1 MNVREEN
8 AARALVQLFLK
19 DSIPEYIKDAGQ
31 EIVSG
36 GGVQKLSIRKE
47 AETWNVEGIVQGE
60 DFQNYSPHL
69 LLNLADS
76 QSTHTCNC
84 HEAFMGV
91 CRHVA
96 ALALNGA

>member
-19 DSIPEYIKDAGQ
+19 DSIPEYIKDAGH

-47 AETWNVEGIVQGE
+47 AE
-60 DFQNYSPHL
+60 S
-69 LLNLADS
+69 
-76 QSTHTCNC
+76 
-84 HEAFMGV
+84 
-91 CRHVA
+91 
-96 ALALNGA
+96 